1 MFKGKGTKTKTL
13 FLYTLMRL
21 DPSRSQLA
29 YVSALYHYATA
40 PKDNELCSIFNVFI
54 AKVFWNPDIQGIRD
68 QGIKN
73 GDRVLGIGDG
83 DRGSNILGDRGDQ
96 VPPSQL

>member
-1 MFKGKGTKTKTL
+1 MYPRYTNMPQRQKTMNYE
-13 FLYTLMRL
+13 LYLMYL
-21 DPSRSQLA
+21 LQKFS
-29 YVSALYHYATA
+29 
-40 PKDNELCSIFNVFI
+40 
-54 AKVFWNPDIQGIRD
+54 DIQGIRD

-96 VPPSQL
+96 VPPSQDTVNSINYLRPY